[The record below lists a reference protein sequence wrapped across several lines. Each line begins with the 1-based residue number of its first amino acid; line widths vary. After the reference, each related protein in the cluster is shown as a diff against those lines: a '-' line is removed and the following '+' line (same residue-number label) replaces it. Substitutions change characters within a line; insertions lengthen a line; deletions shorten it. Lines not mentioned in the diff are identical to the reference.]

1 MRSMRRSLEDL
12 PRPAVA
18 PSILAADLA
27 HLGDEIA
34 RVEAAGADLLH
45 VDIMDGHFVRN
56 LSFGPRILESV
67 RAVTKLFINAHLMV
81 EDPGQFVE
89 PLAAAG
95 ADTLTFHVET
105 VTDPASLASRIRA
118 LGCSAGAA
126 LDIDSPFEQLETAMG
141 YVDLVLVMTVHAGF
155 GGQRFLPEALPRV
168 ERARNLLRPRQR
180 LAVDGGL
187 DPRSARRAVA
197 CGADILVAGTSIFR
211 ARDYNL
217 AIGAL
222 REGTADEGLRE

>member
-1 MRSMRRSLEDL
+1 MRRSLEAL
-12 PRPAVA
+12 RRPAVA
-18 PSILAADLA
+18 ASILAADLA

-34 RVEAAGADLLH
+34 RVEAAGVDLLH
-45 VDIMDGHFVRN
+45 VDIMDGHFVGN

-67 RAVTKLFINAHLMV
+67 RAVTKLLINAHLMV
-81 EDPGQFVE
+81 KDPGQFVE
-89 PLAAAG
+89 ALAAAG

-105 VTDPASLASRIRA
+105 VADPASLADRIHA
-118 LGCSAGAA
+118 LGCSAGGA
-126 LDIDSPFEQLETAMG
+126 LDIDGPFEQLQAAMR
-141 YVDLVLVMTVHAGF
+141 YVDLVLIMTVHAGF

-168 ERARNLLRPRQR
+168 ERARSLLRPHQR

-211 ARDYNL
+211 AGDYNL
-217 AIGAL
+217 AIRAL
-222 REGTADEGLRE
+222 REGTSSRQPG